1 MAPEP
6 EQIPSRTCG
15 CKDCLIDYP
24 PSEYGYRSPQDRCQG
39 PWRVRYR
46 GADGKHR
53 TKNFR
58 TLSDA
63 DNFLATVQPKAR
75 RHAS

>member
-15 CKDCLIDYP
+15 CRDCLIDYP
-24 PSEYGYRSPQDRCQG
+24 PERYGPRPAQHGCRG

-46 GADGKHR
+46 DVDRKHR
-53 TKNFR
+53 AK
-58 TLSDA
+58 TLPTFSDA
-63 DNFLATVQPKAR
+63 CQFLVAVRLKAA
-75 RHAS
+75 RHGA